1 MNPLISIIVPVYNEE
16 KHLTRCVNS
25 ILSQQGVT
33 TEILL
38 IDDGSTDS
46 SGAMCDELASQY
58 PCIHVFH
65 KANGGVSKARNL
77 GIEKA
82 IGEWLLFLDS
92 DDYLLADAL
101 KTLITQAQ
109 KSNTLITC
117 ANLYIEKNNQREVVC
132 SGITSGVIRNNF
144 RAVYFQTVNLCTGV
158 VLYHQSIIK
167 HKRFNETLTR
177 GEDVMFRNDILRTQ
191 KLSYTNKCVMVYSLD
206 DRGLSAKCDDRYKDH
221 VFHMNFDGK
230 SFWEKM
236 EMGATLNSSFDL
248 YTEHIDELQSLYSK
262 YLIYTKLD
270 CKIRRFKKYK
280 KHIYNLIYKT
290 R

>member
-1 MNPLISIIVPVYNEE
+1 MKPLISIIVPVYNEE
-16 KHLTRCVNS
+16 KHLARCVNS
-25 ILSQQGVT
+25 ILNQQRVSI
-33 TEILL
+33 EILL

-46 SGAMCDELASQY
+46 SGAICDDFASRY
-58 PCIHVFH
+58 PCIHVYH
-65 KANGGVSKARNL
+65 ETNGGVSKARNL

-82 IGEWLLFLDS
+82 IGEWLFFLDS

-101 KTLITQAQ
+101 YTLITQAQ

-117 ANLYIEKNNQREVVC
+117 ANLYIEKNKKREVVC
-132 SGITSGVIRNNF
+132 SGITSGVIHNNF

-177 GEDVMFRNDILRTQ
+177 GEDVTFRNDILRTQ
-191 KLSYTNKCVMVYSLD
+191 KLSYTNKCIMVYSLD
-206 DRGLSAKCDDRYKDH
+206 DRGLSTKCNDRYKDH

-236 EMGATLNSSFDL
+236 EMGAVLNGSFEL
-248 YTEHIDELQSLYSK
+248 YAEHIDELQSLYRN
-262 YLIYTKLD
+262 YLIYAKLD

-280 KHIYNLIYKT
+280 KRLYDLIYKI